1 MLKIRMLKKTVSV
14 ILAAVTAIV
23 LCFSVTP
30 SFADSSEVV
39 YHETEKEAAA
49 ELRTHMKQREEK
61 VTIGLMGWSRSEHTN
76 PYIGKLTSFPPPKND
91 SFWHRVFFF
100 CSTFFLSKKKKSRKI
115 K

>member
-49 ELRTHMKQREEK
+49 E
-61 VTIGLMGWSRSEHTN
+61 VA
-76 PYIGKLTSFPPPKND
+76 PLTPLHP
-91 SFWHRVFFF
+91 
-100 CSTFFLSKKKKSRKI
+100 
-115 K
+115 